1 VRESSTTVWEGRKRL
16 ISSHMLLILQR
27 AAIGNNIRFGIRA
40 RDHGGGPND
49 GANPGVERGRI

>member
-1 VRESSTTVWEGRKRL
+1 
-16 ISSHMLLILQR
+16 MLLILQR